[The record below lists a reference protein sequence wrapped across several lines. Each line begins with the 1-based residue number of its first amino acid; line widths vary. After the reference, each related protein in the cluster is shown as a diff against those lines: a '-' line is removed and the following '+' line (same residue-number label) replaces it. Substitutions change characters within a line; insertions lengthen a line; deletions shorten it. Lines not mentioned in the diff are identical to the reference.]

1 MNYLSLI
8 GRESDIFENDIFELF
23 FEVLPELSYSY
34 KGKFLDDKM

>member
-8 GRESDIFENDIFELF
+8 GRESDIFENDIVELF
-23 FEVLPELSYSY
+23 FEFLPEFSYSD